1 MNQWHIIYND
11 YNNLICKWS
20 FWNEQELMDTLD
32 AKESNLIEVFEAIQ
46 NALSA
51 HNQQTFWKEK
61 TFFFVETVQ

>member
-1 MNQWHIIYND
+1 MQM
-11 YNNLICKWS
+11 K

-51 HNQQTFWKEK
+51 HNQQTFWGR
-61 TFFFVETVQ
+61 TFILVETVQ